1 MKEMK
6 VSATVGL
13 AVTLLAVVTAV
24 SFSFAT
30 LAYQRE
36 VVKLR
41 KINADYK
48 KTVEDYKNVLVGIK
62 DQLSK
67 VEIKVS
73 K

>member
-13 AVTLLAVVTAV
+13 AVTLLAVITAI

-30 LAYQRE
+30 LAYQRK

-41 KINADYK
+41 KVNAEYL
-48 KTVEDYKNVLVGIK
+48 KTVQEYKVVLENIKGQISSVGIQAK
-62 DQLSK
+62 
-67 VEIKVS
+67 
-73 K
+73 

>member
-13 AVTLLAVVTAV
+13 AVTLLAVITAI

-41 KINADYK
+41 KVNAEYLQTVQEYK
-48 KTVEDYKNVLVGIK
+48 VVLENIKGQISSVGIPAK
-62 DQLSK
+62 
-67 VEIKVS
+67 
-73 K
+73 

>member
-13 AVTLLAVVTAV
+13 AVTLLAVITAI

-41 KINADYK
+41 KVNAEYLKIVQEYK
-48 KTVEDYKNVLVGIK
+48 VVLENIKGQISSVGITAK
-62 DQLSK
+62 
-67 VEIKVS
+67 
-73 K
+73 